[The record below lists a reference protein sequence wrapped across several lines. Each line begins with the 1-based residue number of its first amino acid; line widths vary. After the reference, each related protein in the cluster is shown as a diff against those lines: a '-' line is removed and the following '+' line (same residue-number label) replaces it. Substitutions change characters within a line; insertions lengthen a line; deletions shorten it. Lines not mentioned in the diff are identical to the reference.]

1 MGSQAE
7 ISELHRSDS
16 QILSA
21 DVESVK
27 LGGVVYAIAPQPR
40 KRSRVFRQKI
50 AEKIETLGPAIN
62 AIATAIVSKSE
73 SVSAT
78 TLIDAVNFLVRNGAD
93 DLLDLVYEYSPE
105 LSEARDAIEENATD
119 GEVASALIAC
129 FTFTFGPFVGMF
141 LGAQKQMSVTTTNE
155 SSTTST

>member
-16 QILSA
+16 QILAA
-21 DVESVK
+21 DVESVM
-27 LGGVVYAIAPQPR
+27 LGGVVYSIAPQPR

-62 AIATAIVSKSE
+62 AIATAVVSQAKA
-73 SVSAT
+73 VDAT
-78 TLIDAVNFLVRNGAD
+78 TLIDAVHFLIRNGAD
-93 DLLDLVYEYSPE
+93 DLFDLIYEYSPE
-105 LSEARDAIEENATD
+105 LSVARDVIEENATD
-119 GEVASALIAC
+119 GEVANALIAC

-141 LGAQKQMSVTTTNE
+141 LGAQKQMSVTKTNE
-155 SSTTST
+155 SLTTNT